1 MVEDSEDDALLIER
15 ELRNAGFNVSA
26 LRVDTRAA
34 LDQALTESWD
44 IVLCD
49 WMVPGMEVL
58 ETVSLVLER
67 LHPTPVLIV
76 SGEVGEETAVL
87 AMRAGARD
95 FISKRNLSRL
105 GPAIERE
112 LSDAERQRETSRSR
126 IALRESQDAT
136 KRATDLQAAV
146 LDALPATV
154 AVLAQDGTVVAVNEV
169 WRTFGD
175 RHGLA
180 SPDGTYAVGWN
191 YLEVCLPA
199 DPTYGKAVSEGIR
212 SVLGGGQDHF
222 VIDYPFESP
231 SRKVWL
237 HMICAPI
244 KLPEG
249 DFAVVMHLDI
259 SDRAAIEDALR
270 YREQTLLIALDNAG
284 LGTWQLH
291 LDDKEASCSGAFAK
305 LFIDPAT
312 NKPVPLEDL
321 FDSSTIAEIAVA
333 QRKTVEEDAPF
344 HLEYSFRA
352 PKDGKIHWVEC
363 DGRLVESKH
372 GGSRIVGVVR
382 DVTARKQF
390 SKDLEIQVKE
400 HARALDA
407 INEDLELVRGVLS
420 QDFADKIDAINNHSK
435 AIVDDSP
442 VPLPEEVML
451 QLQHIQDAGQRTN
464 QLLTDLGRLLRGPK
478 REIFRRR
485 IDLREVV
492 RTIEEE
498 LREHRDEGDVEM
510 VVQDGVSIDSD
521 ETAVTEILV
530 TLLHNAWERPAAQ
543 LPKRIEVGTQD
554 RDGECAYFVRQNG
567 RAYDPARQPP
577 TAADPSGAQSEPN
590 HGPSASVGLAV
601 ANRIAS
607 RHGGRVWVETTSD
620 EDTTVFFVVA
630 SGETPSSLAS

>member
-58 ETVSLVLER
+58 ESVGLVLEK

-112 LSDAERQRETSRSR
+112 LSDAERQRETLRSR

-136 KRATDLQAAV
+136 KRAMDLQVAV

-154 AVLAQDGTVVAVNEV
+154 AVLAEDGTVVAVNQG

-175 RHGLA
+175 EHGLA
-180 SPDGTYAVGWN
+180 SPDDTYAVGQN
-191 YLEVCLPA
+191 YLDACLPA
-199 DPTYGKAVSEGIR
+199 DPTYAKAVSDGIK
-212 SVLGGGQDHF
+212 SVLDRGQDQF
-222 VIDYPFESP
+222 VVDYPFEAS

-244 KLPEG
+244 NLPEG
-249 DFAVVMHLDI
+249 DFAAVMHLDI
-259 SDRAAIEDALR
+259 SERAAIEDALR
-270 YREQTLLIALDNAG
+270 YREQTLLIALDSAG
-284 LGTWQLH
+284 MGTWQLSI
-291 LDDKEASCSGAFAK
+291 DDQEASCSGAFAK
-305 LFIDPAT
+305 LFVDPAT

-321 FDSSTIAEIAVA
+321 LDASTIAEIATA
-333 QRKTVEEDAPF
+333 QRKTIEENAPF

-352 PKDGKIHWVEC
+352 PQDGKIHWVEC
-363 DGRLVESKH
+363 DGRLVESTH
-372 GGSRIVGVVR
+372 GGSRIVGIVR
-382 DVTARKQF
+382 DVTARKQL

-407 INEDLELVRGVLS
+407 INQDLELVRGVLS
-420 QDFADKIDAINNHSK
+420 QDFADKIRAINQHSK
-435 AIVDDSP
+435 AIVDGSP

-464 QLLTDLGRLLRGPK
+464 QLLTDMGRLLRGPK
-478 REIFRRR
+478 REIFRRQ
-485 IDLREVV
+485 IDLGEVV

-498 LREHRDEGDVEM
+498 LREHRDECDVEM
-510 VVQDGVSIDSD
+510 VVQDGVSVDADAS
-521 ETAVTEILV
+521 AVTEILI
-530 TLLHNAWERPAAQ
+530 TLLHDAWIRPAAQ
-543 LPKRIEVGTQD
+543 VPKRIEVGTQD
-554 RDGECAYFVRQNG
+554 RDGHCTYFVRQYG
-567 RAYDPARQPP
+567 RAHDAAPEHP
-577 TAADPSGAQSEPN
+577 TADGPQSESN
-590 HGPSASVGLAV
+590 HGPGANVKLAV
-601 ANRIAS
+601 ASRIAS

-620 EDTTVFFVVA
+620 QDTTVFFVVA
-630 SGETPSSLAS
+630 SGEPPASHAS